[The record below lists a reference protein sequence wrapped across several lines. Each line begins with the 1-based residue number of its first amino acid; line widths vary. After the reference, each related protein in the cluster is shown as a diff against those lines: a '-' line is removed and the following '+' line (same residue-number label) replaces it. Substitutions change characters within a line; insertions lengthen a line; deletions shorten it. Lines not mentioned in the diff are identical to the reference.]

1 MTLTRI
7 LLSSVAFVAITVGCN
22 ITAHATSSAPAS
34 AQVLGGASSDAAPG
48 TTTTTTTTTTTS
60 AAPAGAPAAPVPTPP
75 GDMPPPPSVST
86 VKEVPAATPTPDNA
100 SLAKP
105 GDLTAPLP
113 GGTVPG
119 TVSAPP
125 SADLLQPVTG
135 TSDTK
140 KVVADKKPNQPDA
153 YYDSR
158 LNPPTGP
165 LANSVGPRKVDPTL
179 EPGSKYVVAK
189 KNHGASDTESL
200 LVSANRALDLDRND
214 AALEMFDQLYKRN
227 PRDPRILMGRAVAQ
241 QKLGQDDVAIVSYQA
256 LLDLDPKNPDAVINM
271 MGLLQKQYPAVALRR
286 LTDLQSKYPTN
297 PGIAAQL
304 GMTYAQMGNNKD
316 ALKSLSMADS
326 LDPTNAQHAFNM
338 AVIFD
343 RAGDKTNAMKYYEQ
357 ALQTDAVYGASRSIP
372 REKVYD
378 RLAQLRK

>member
-7 LLSSVAFVAITVGCN
+7 LLSSVAFVAITVAGN
-22 ITAHATSSAPAS
+22 FSANATSSAPGS

-48 TTTTTTTTTTTS
+48 TTTTTTTTTTSTPP
-60 AAPAGAPAAPVPTPP
+60 AVAPGPVPTAP
-75 GDMPPPPSVST
+75 GDMPPPPSASAVT
-86 VKEVPAATPTPDNA
+86 EVPSVTPTPDTA
-100 SLAKP
+100 SLSKP
-105 GDLTAPLP
+105 SDLTAPLP
-113 GGTVPG
+113 GSTTPG
-119 TVSAPP
+119 SVSAPP
-125 SADLLQPVTG
+125 SPELLQPVTG

-140 KVVADKKPNQPDA
+140 KIVADKKSDQPDA

-165 LANSVGPRKVDPTL
+165 LANAVGPRKVDPTQ

-189 KNHGASDTESL
+189 KNRSATDTESL
-200 LVSANRALDLDRND
+200 LVAASRALDLDRND

-256 LLDLDPKNPDAVINM
+256 LLDIDPKNSDAVVNM

-286 LTDLQSKYPTN
+286 LTDLQGKFPTN

-316 ALKSLSMADS
+316 AIRSLSMADS
-326 LDPTNAQHAFNM
+326 LDPTNAQHSFNM

-343 RAGDKTNAMKYYEQ
+343 RAGDKTNAMKYYTE

>member
-1 MTLTRI
+1 MKLTKF
-7 LLSSVAFVAITVGCN
+7 LLSSAAFIAMTAACSFS
-22 ITAHATSSAPAS
+22 AHATSSAPAT
-34 AQVLGGASSDAAPG
+34 AQVLGGASSDVAPG
-48 TTTTTTTTTTTS
+48 TTTTTTTTTTS
-60 AAPAGAPAAPVPTPP
+60 ATPVVDAGPVPTPP
-75 GDMPPPPSVST
+75 GDMPPPPSASA
-86 VKEVPAATPTPDNA
+86 VKEVPSVTPTPDTA
-100 SLAKP
+100 ALAKP
-105 GDLTAPLP
+105 LDLTAPLP
-113 GGTVPG
+113 GSTPPG
-119 TVSAPP
+119 AVSAPP
-125 SADLLQPVTG
+125 SPDLMQPVTG
-135 TSDTK
+135 SSDTK
-140 KVVADKKPNQPDA
+140 KIIADKKSDQPDA

-165 LANSVGPRKVDPTL
+165 LANSVGPRKVDPTM

-189 KNHGASDTESL
+189 QNRSATDTESL

-256 LLDLDPKNPDAVINM
+256 LLDIDPKNSDAVVNM

-286 LTDLQSKYPTN
+286 LNDMQEKFPTN

-316 ALKSLSMADS
+316 AIKSLSMAEA

-343 RAGDKTNAMKYYEQ
+343 RVGDKTNAMKYYTE